1 MQNRRLLPLILP
13 LVFMSLL
20 AGVWAGWIRVGW
32 EYPLTIVAGKHGA
45 LMVGSFLGTLISLER
60 AVVIKNRWIMLV
72 PFLSGI
78 SLVFFILGMDVW
90 AFSALALGSLG
101 QSMMM
106 YYFLVR
112 YKEMYLGVMLAGS
125 VCWLIGNM
133 MWLVWGL
140 YPLAA
145 PWWIAFLLLVITGER
160 LELTRFLPITRR
172 SKQFLLVALGIF
184 LGGIIIPFHG
194 YGRYLAAVGLII
206 IGIWLLKYDMATKS
220 VKRDGQHK
228 FSALL
233 LLMGYAWLIISGSM
247 MLTGDIYGF
256 IYDAV
261 LHSFFIGFVF
271 SMIFA
276 HGPVILPG
284 VLGISIKPYHWIL
297 YVPAIIL
304 EGSLVIRVVADIL
317 SLEEWR
323 RWAGMWNGIAILL
336 FFMAMGVLIVNKRK
350 EMNNKGIKTDK
361 TKREEFKSSLSV

>member
-1 MQNRRLLPLILP
+1 M
-13 LVFMSLL
+13 
-20 AGVWAGWIRVGW
+20 GW
-32 EYPLTIVAGKHGA
+32 EYPLTVVAGKHGA

-60 AVVIKNRWIMLV
+60 AVVIKYRWVMLV
-72 PFLSGI
+72 PFFSGI
-78 SLVFFILGMDVW
+78 SLVFFMLGMDVL

-101 QSMMM
+101 QSVMM
-106 YYFLVR
+106 YYFLTR

-125 VCWLIGNM
+125 VCWLVGNL
-133 MWLVWGL
+133 MWLVWGM

-145 PWWIAFLLLVITGER
+145 PWWIAFLLLIITGER

-184 LGGIIIPFHG
+184 LAGIIIPFHG
-194 YGRYLAAVGLII
+194 FGRYLAAVGLII

-233 LLMGYAWLIISGSM
+233 LLTGYAWLIISGGM
-247 MLTGDIYGF
+247 ILTGDIYGF

-261 LHSFFIGFVF
+261 LHCFFIGFVF

-304 EGSLVIRVVADIL
+304 EGSLLIRVIADIL
-317 SLEEWR
+317 ALDEWR

-336 FFMAMGVLIVNKRK
+336 FFITMAVLILKKRK
-350 EMNNKGIKTDK
+350 EMDNGELKA
-361 TKREEFKSSLSV
+361 KRTQNGELNEILPV

>member
-1 MQNRRLLPLILP
+1 
-13 LVFMSLL
+13 
-20 AGVWAGWIRVGW
+20 
-32 EYPLTIVAGKHGA
+32 
-45 LMVGSFLGTLISLER
+45 
-60 AVVIKNRWIMLV
+60 
-72 PFLSGI
+72 
-78 SLVFFILGMDVW
+78 
-90 AFSALALGSLG
+90 
-101 QSMMM
+101 
-106 YYFLVR
+106 
-112 YKEMYLGVMLAGS
+112 
-125 VCWLIGNM
+125 
-133 MWLVWGL
+133 
-140 YPLAA
+140 
-145 PWWIAFLLLVITGER
+145 
-160 LELTRFLPITRR
+160 
-172 SKQFLLVALGIF
+172 
-184 LGGIIIPFHG
+184 
-194 YGRYLAAVGLII
+194 
-206 IGIWLLKYDMATKS
+206 
-220 VKRDGQHK
+220 
-228 FSALL
+228 
-233 LLMGYAWLIISGSM
+233 